1 MIPPRGIATRLQK
14 RLAHEVREGKEHGP
28 PLRGR
33 ELEVPRFQGCL
44 VTVRGERTGAGLAAT
59 ANRPCPSL
67 KVLVNSGVGEVGLPK
82 SPEEQADVYIDNTSN
97 KEDVHPIKQTF
108 DGRLHFGPQKIAKE
122 QAARMVVEPKVCL
135 RLQQCGF
142 TLQRC
147 SAESHDDCVY
157 RPGGVGN
164 ELAEITFCVKASPRA
179 TQHR

>member
-1 MIPPRGIATRLQK
+1 MRDRHRMIPPRGIATRLQK

-108 DGRLHFGPQKIAKE
+108 DGRLHFWPQKIVKE
-122 QAARMVVEPKVCL
+122 HVARMVVEPKNPRFVCASSNAVL
-135 RLQQCGF
+135 LS
-142 TLQRC
+142 
-147 SAESHDDCVY
+147 SAAARSRTTIAFIDPVVWGTNLLKSHSV
-157 RPGGVGN
+157 
-164 ELAEITFCVKASPRA
+164 
-179 TQHR
+179 